1 MISVKQPCSEA
12 SELQP
17 LAAIDQRAPE
27 GQRLGTSKG
36 KRFSGPQKAR
46 GEFLRWKLKP
56 ELQAKLGAKFAEGGR
71 RNLAPEQRTAVG
83 CGDPDHLN
91 MIFRQLVPDRKQKPG
106 REMRAPAPRRPLPP
120 PCPGFPS
127 LGKARLRR
135 FDPARLGHQVA

>member
-106 REMRAPAPRRPLPP
+106 REMQGLAARRRLRLPRAGACPAGRATPP
-120 PCPGFPS
+120 PAAPQ
-127 LGKARLRR
+127 R
-135 FDPARLGHQVA
+135 PA